1 MDNYQ
6 VNNEHHNDIPKEVIE
21 LFRKQWIKF
30 NDEQKNDILQGNAQ
44 LRVNCFYPKAVKK
57 KDISPRKPIDKTH
70 QHKDLDY
77 TQLSQRLD

>member
-6 VNNEHHNDIPKEVIE
+6 VNNENHNDLSTEVVE

-44 LRVNCFYPKAVKK
+44 LRVNCSYPKAV
-57 KDISPRKPIDKTH
+57 
-70 QHKDLDY
+70 
-77 TQLSQRLD
+77 

>member
-6 VNNEHHNDIPKEVIE
+6 VNNEHQNDIPKEVIE

-30 NDEQKNDILQGNAQ
+30 NDDQKNDILQGDAQ

-57 KDISPRKPIDKTH
+57 KDILSRILTRTVKT
-70 QHKDLDY
+70 
-77 TQLSQRLD
+77 